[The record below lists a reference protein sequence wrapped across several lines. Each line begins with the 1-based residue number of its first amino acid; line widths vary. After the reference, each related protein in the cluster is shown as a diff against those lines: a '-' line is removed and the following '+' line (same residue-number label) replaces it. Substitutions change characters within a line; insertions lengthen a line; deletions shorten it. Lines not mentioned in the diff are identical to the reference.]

1 MRGAH
6 PRLGGLLLA
15 LTSEPASTRVWA
27 QGAAGERAVA
37 AALEALL
44 DVDVLVLHDR
54 VLRRADG
61 RLSRANIDHLVVA
74 ASGVWVV
81 DAKTHKGA
89 LEVRRSGGL
98 FSPRVEKLYIGG
110 RDRTPL
116 VDGLRTQVAA
126 VRACLGAVSADV
138 PVTGALCFVGT
149 ELPWFGSS
157 SIDGVP
163 LVGRRGLAKLMKAPG
178 DLAGQDRPPVAEFL
192 ANRFPPARA

>member
-1 MRGAH
+1 MREAH
-6 PRLGGLLLA
+6 PRLAGLLLA
-15 LTSEPASTRVWA
+15 LTAEPASTRVWA

-37 AALEALL
+37 AALDALL
-44 DVDVLVLHDR
+44 DVDVLVMHDR
-54 VLRRADG
+54 VLRRPDG

-98 FSPRVEKLYIGG
+98 FSARVEKLYIGG
-110 RDRTPL
+110 RDKTAL
-116 VDGLRTQVAA
+116 VEGLRNQVAV
-126 VRACLGAVSADV
+126 VRAVLDGVGADV
-138 PVTGALCFVGT
+138 PVSGALCFVGT

-163 LVGRRGLAKLMKAPG
+163 LVGRRGLGKLMKVAG
-178 DLAGQDRPPVAEFL
+178 DLTVQDRVPVAEFL
-192 ANRFPPARA
+192 ASCFPPARA